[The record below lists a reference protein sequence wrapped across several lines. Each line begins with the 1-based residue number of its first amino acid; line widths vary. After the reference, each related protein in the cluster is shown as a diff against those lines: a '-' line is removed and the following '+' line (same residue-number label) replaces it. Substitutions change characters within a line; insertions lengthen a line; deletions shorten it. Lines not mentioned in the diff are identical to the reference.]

1 MLDVARKPLR
11 LSKLVVTDVRNL
23 ATLSLEPAAAV
34 NVISGNN
41 GVGKT
46 TILEAIYFAATSR
59 SFRTSRLH
67 ELVRHGHAGAG
78 VRARFTEEWPS
89 GPLHR
94 EQAATIVGKK
104 RTLRLDEEEP
114 SSVADYAMRSPV
126 VLFEPT
132 QLALTAGPASERR
145 TLLDRVTFYT
155 EPSVVGHR
163 ARHARAMKERSR
175 LLMDRTRLEHRPELD
190 AFESI
195 LAEHGAAI
203 TAARARA
210 VAALAPAVLDAFE
223 RIAAHGLALDL
234 SYVPGGSA
242 DANVLRERLFASR
255 RTDAQTRRASV
266 GPQCDELLL
275 TLDGH
280 PARVVASQGQHRA
293 MTLALKSA
301 ELAVVGAARG
311 VHPLLLLDDVSSELD
326 AERTAALFS
335 LLSMTESQLFL
346 TTTRRELIVT
356 EVGSRSERRD
366 FELQGGAVRELA
378 S

>member
-1 MLDVARKPLR
+1 MSEIAQKPLR
-11 LSKLVVTDVRNL
+11 LTKLVVTDVRNL
-23 ATLSLEPAAAV
+23 GTLLIEPAAAV

-59 SFRTSRLH
+59 SFRTSRLP
-67 ELVRHGHAGAG
+67 ELVRHGCAGAG
-78 VRARFTEEWPS
+78 VRARFTEDWPS

-94 EQAATIVGKK
+94 EQAATIAGKK
-104 RTLRLDEEEP
+104 RTLRLDDEEP
-114 SSVADYAMRSPV
+114 QSVADYAMRSPV
-126 VLFEPT
+126 VLFEPA

-155 EPSVVGHR
+155 EPSVAGHR
-163 ARHARAMKERSR
+163 ARYARAMKERSR
-175 LLMDRTRLEHRPELD
+175 LLMDRTRLDRPELD

-203 TAARARA
+203 TRARARA
-210 VAALAPAVLDAFE
+210 VALLALAVIDAFG
-223 RIAAHGLALDL
+223 RIAAPGLTLEV

-242 DANVLRERLFASR
+242 DASDLRERLVASR
-255 RTDAQTRRASV
+255 RADAQTRRASV
-266 GPQCDELLL
+266 GPQCDEVLLA
-275 TLDGH
+275 LDGH

-326 AERTAALFS
+326 AERTLALFE
-335 LLSMTESQLFL
+335 LLGTTESQLFL

-356 EVGSRSERRD
+356 GVGSRTSRRD
-366 FELQGGAVRELA
+366 FELRDGAVHELA
-378 S
+378 R